1 MNLFQ
6 QTPHSNLLPFDGTL
20 VYIPEFLNGKK
31 SLEYFESFLTTI
43 LWKQDEAILY
53 GKHITTK
60 RSVAWYAD
68 KGFSYRYSGTTK
80 TALPW
85 SKDLFNL
92 KDEVE
97 RETNETFNSCLL
109 NLYHD
114 GSEGM
119 AWHRDDETS
128 LQKHSTI
135 ASVSLGAERIFR
147 FKHKK
152 KNTVVELPLE
162 PGSLLLMKG
171 EIQEHWLHSLP
182 KALKV
187 KRPRVNLTF
196 RQFGNIS

>member
-6 QTPHSNLLPFDGTL
+6 QNPSANLLPFDGSL
-20 VYIPEFLNGKK
+20 FYIPDFLD
-31 SLEYFESFLTTI
+31 SHTSQRYFETFLSTI
-43 LWKQDEAILY
+43 TWKQDEAILY

-60 RSVAWYAD
+60 RSVAWYAE

-80 TALPW
+80 LALPW
-85 SKDLFNL
+85 TPGLLEL
-92 KDEVE
+92 KGEVE
-97 RETNETFNSCLL
+97 GYTHENFNSCLL

-119 AWHRDDETS
+119 AWHSDDETS
-128 LQKHSTI
+128 LKQNSTI

-152 KNTVVELPLE
+152 KDSFVELVLE
-162 PGSLLLMKG
+162 PGSLLLMKD
-171 EIQEHWLHSLP
+171 EIQIHWLHSLP

-187 KRPRVNLTF
+187 KRPRINLTF
-196 RQFGNIS
+196 RQFG

>member
-31 SLEYFESFLTTI
+31 SLEYFETFLTTI

-60 RSVAWYAD
+60 RSVAWYAE
-68 KGFSYRYSGTTK
+68 KGYSYRYSGTTK
-80 TALPW
+80 TAIPW
-85 SKDLFNL
+85 TNELLDL
-92 KDEVE
+92 KKEVE
-97 RETNETFNSCLL
+97 SETKEIFNSCLL

-119 AWHRDDETS
+119 AWHSDDETS

-187 KRPRVNLTF
+187 KRPRINLTF

>member
-6 QTPHSNLLPFDGTL
+6 QTPHSNLLPFDGIL
-20 VYIPEFLNGKK
+20 IYHPQFLDSKK
-31 SLEYFESFLTTI
+31 SHEYFETFLRTI
-43 LWKQDEAILY
+43 EWKQDEAILY

-85 SKDLFNL
+85 SKELLEL
-92 KDEVE
+92 KEEVE

-109 NLYHD
+109 NLYHN

-119 AWHRDDETS
+119 AWHSDDETS
-128 LQKHSTI
+128 LKQNSTI

-152 KNTVVELPLE
+152 KNSFVELSLE
-162 PGSLLLMKG
+162 PGSLLLMQA
-171 EIQEHWLHSLP
+171 EIQHHWLHSLP

-187 KRPRVNLTF
+187 KRPRINLTF
-196 RQFGNIS
+196 RQFGMM

>member
-1 MNLFQ
+1 MTLFH
-6 QTPHSNLLPFDGTL
+6 QTPETNLLPFDGRLT
-20 VYIPEFLNGKK
+20 YFPHFLD
-31 SLEYFESFLTTI
+31 LEKNRIYFETFLHTI
-43 LWKQDEAILY
+43 EWKQDEAILY

-80 TALPW
+80 TALAW
-85 SKDLFNL
+85 SKELLNL
-92 KDEVE
+92 KEEVE
-97 RETNETFNSCLL
+97 QETKEIYNSCLL

-119 AWHRDDETS
+119 AWHSDDETS
-128 LQKHSTI
+128 LKKNSSI

-152 KNTVVELPLE
+152 KNTVIELSLE
-162 PGSLLLMKG
+162 PGSLLLMQG
-171 EIQEHWLHSLP
+171 EIQHHWLHSLP

-187 KRPRVNLTF
+187 KQPRINLTF
-196 RQFGNIS
+196 RQFGTM